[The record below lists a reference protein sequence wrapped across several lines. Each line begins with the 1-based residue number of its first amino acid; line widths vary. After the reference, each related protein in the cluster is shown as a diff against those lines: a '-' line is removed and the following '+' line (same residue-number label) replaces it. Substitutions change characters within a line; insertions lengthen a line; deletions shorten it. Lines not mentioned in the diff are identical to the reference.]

1 MGLNVSV
8 KREERQWEIGQIG
21 DALIWRKGSS
31 SFRAGPLLLMR
42 EKLMR
47 ERRNVIRSASI
58 SGWAQGRRAGSL
70 IFLVLLFMAPAAAR
84 AACRPGTYGPGPDEF
99 VVIGRAAPAPRSGE
113 LYLFR
118 DGRRGAT
125 GDSTSPVTCENDVVA
140 MTSPDGVVRHWPRRD
155 TRETDATFDSDAT
168 RLAGRLIEPA
178 GPSDSKRP
186 LVVLVHGSEKTSPIG
201 SVYSYMLAA
210 QGVSVFVY
218 DKRGTGASGG
228 DYTQNFELLADDA
241 SAALLQARRMAAGRF
256 GRAGFFGGS
265 QGGWV
270 APLAAT
276 RAPADFVAVG
286 YGLVVS
292 PIEED
297 REQMLDEAR
306 RMHLDAR
313 AVAQVERLSQLTA
326 ALVRSHF
333 ERGFRPLA
341 QFRREV
347 ANASWAKTIEGEY
360 SGDMLRMSDAD
371 LRRIGRARFDNL
383 ELIWDYD
390 SASTLRKLKV
400 PLLWVLAGEDR
411 EAPIAKTRALL
422 SKLVAAGRPI
432 DVYLFP
438 DTDHGMVEFRS
449 NSDGTRTATRIT
461 DGYLKLLADWIK
473 GDVRGSYGRARKL
486 N

>member
-1 MGLNVSV
+1 M
-8 KREERQWEIGQIG
+8 
-21 DALIWRKGSS
+21 
-31 SFRAGPLLLMR
+31 
-42 EKLMR
+42 
-47 ERRNVIRSASI
+47 IRSAQLSR
-58 SGWAQGRRAGSL
+58 QMPRRLAASFAF
-70 IFLVLLFMAPAAAR
+70 FLMLLFMGTMAPAAAT
-84 AACRPGTYGPGPDEF
+84 AACRPGIYGPAPNEF
-99 VVIGRAAPAPRSGE
+99 VIIGRVAPAPRTGE
-113 LYLFR
+113 IYLFR

-125 GDSTSPVTCENDVVA
+125 GDSGSPVTCENDIATVA
-140 MTSPDGVVRHWPRRD
+140 SPDGAARHWSRRD
-155 TRETDATFDSDAT
+155 TRETDATFDSAAT
-168 RLAGRLIEPA
+168 RLVGRLIEPP
-178 GPSDSKRP
+178 GSPDPKRP

-201 SVYSYMLAA
+201 SVYAYMLAA
-210 QGVSVFVY
+210 QNVSVFVY

-241 SAALLQARRMAAGRF
+241 SAALVQARRMAAGRF

-297 REQMLDEAR
+297 REQMLDEAE
-306 RMHLDAR
+306 RMHLDAQG
-313 AVAQVERLSQLTA
+313 VAQVERLSQLTA

-333 ERGFRPLA
+333 ERGFQPLA

-347 ANASWAKTIEGEY
+347 ANTSWAKTIDGEY

-390 SASTLRKLKV
+390 SAAALRKLKV

-411 EAPIAKTRALL
+411 DAPIGETRAVL
-422 SKLVAAGRPI
+422 SKLIAAGRPI
-432 DVYLFP
+432 EVYLFP
-438 DTDHGMVEFRS
+438 DTDHGIMEFRT
-449 NSDGTRTATRIT
+449 NPDGTRTPTRIT

-473 GDVRGSYGRARKL
+473 GDVRGNYGRAQKL
-486 N
+486 H